1 MEDVNDPALKEGD
14 FPRHILL
21 NLGEHAFQEG
31 KLEQAINTLEK
42 IPQDLPAYQLVE
54 DRLKDWQK
62 RWQRELARQSEMEN
76 QLRHSRW
83 NIALIRASGNLNI
96 TGFVKNEY
104 GASP

>member
-1 MEDVNDPALKEGD
+1 M
-14 FPRHILL
+14 L

-54 DRLKDWQK
+54 DRLKDWQA
-62 RWQRELARQSEMEN
+62 RWQTESANHSDIDK
-76 QLRHSRW
+76 QLRQSRW

-96 TGFVKNEY
+96 TGFVPNEY
-104 GASP
+104 RRR